1 MVDGDRRRPQPAAG
15 HDADGVLK
23 RDADG
28 IALGG
33 IRTPAVDA
41 PIAVHTGENPSESII
56 CVLFGSTTPF
66 TAEQLAAHYADHD
79 AYVAAVTESAEEAV
93 EDGFLL
99 PSPADDLIDEAA
111 RHADVP

>member
-1 MVDGDRRRPQPAAG
+1 MVDGEPPARGPRLAT
-15 HDADGVLK
+15 DADGVLE

-66 TAEQLAAHYADHD
+66 TAEQLDARYPDHE
-79 AYVAAVTESAEEAV
+79 AYVAAVTASAEAAV

-99 PSPADDLIDEAA
+99 ESTADDLIDEAKQ
-111 RHADVP
+111 ADIP